1 MTELMFGR
9 YFVLEGKVENLFSWI
24 EHNTESEWSVEAKGI
39 CPISDQ
45 LILVSFFAVEQDL
58 IYFETEC
65 LNSQNN
71 QSSIYANRRN
81 SRFSWPASKERRGS
95 KDRLRVE
102 VIDTGCGIPL
112 DQQKELFKAFSRLGQ
127 ENGEIEGTGIGLV
140 VTRQLVELMNG
151 SIGFESQEDQGSTFW
166 VELPIAGSQNS
177 DEDDLDAENSSDTS
191 ISQLAE

>member
-1 MTELMFGR
+1 
-9 YFVLEGKVENLFSWI
+9 
-24 EHNTESEWSVEAKGI
+24 
-39 CPISDQ
+39 
-45 LILVSFFAVEQDL
+45 
-58 IYFETEC
+58 
-65 LNSQNN
+65 
-71 QSSIYANRRN
+71 
-81 SRFSWPASKERRGS
+81 
-95 KDRLRVE
+95 DRLRVE

-112 DQQKELFKAFSRLGQ
+112 DQQKELFKPFSRLGQ

-191 ISQLAE
+191 ISQPAE